1 MQYREG
7 LWRRRRHL
15 ITLRLLEGQYGVFA
29 DSLTHLLGVGYV
41 QTDVSDP
48 LPSTTPGGAQL
59 RQRLVVAVAGLGI
72 LLAAIWLSLIIVSR
86 IDELFFPGQG
96 ISGLPALPGVQQ
108 DTNTEGTINIL
119 VMGLDRR
126 PHEGD
131 APTRTDTIF
140 VVTIDARSKAAGILG
155 IPRDSWVDVP
165 FPSGN
170 GFYKARINSV
180 YATGETQGY
189 DGGGAALLQEVV
201 EQNFGIPTDR
211 YVIIDF
217 EGFVEIIDDLGG
229 IDVYVAE
236 EVYDPTYS
244 RTELLGDF
252 YPLIFEVGEHHMDGE
267 TALDYSRTRYGST
280 DLDRIQRQQ
289 QVIFAVIDKALEQRL
304 VSIDKLVGLW
314 GRYKDTIDT
323 DINDLQAPGYAALA
337 AQIDP
342 SRIAALSLAV
352 AAVNY
357 ITPFGER
364 VLLID
369 KDIVRQLVDALFSDQ
384 QLSSEAAIVEVQSSS
399 AGLAD
404 QVVNYLAGFG
414 FSSDALAT
422 GDTGTGGFLPL
433 TEIIDFSGKEH
444 TVERLASLLNVSPEQ
459 VRRAEAGDAGL
470 STVENA
476 DIVVVLGADLLARDF
491 VVEEQSD

>member
-1 MQYREG
+1 MSE
-7 LWRRRRHL
+7 
-15 ITLRLLEGQYGVFA
+15 
-29 DSLTHLLGVGYV
+29 
-41 QTDVSDP
+41 P
-48 LPSTTPGGAQL
+48 LPSQPSGGAQL
-59 RQRLVVAVAGLGI
+59 RQRLVIAVAGLGI

-86 IDELFFPGQG
+86 IDELFLPGQG
-96 ISGLPALPGVQQ
+96 ISGLPPLPGVDQEN
-108 DTNTEGTINIL
+108 DAEGTISIL

-126 PHEGD
+126 PNEGD

-155 IPRDSWVDVP
+155 VPRDSWVDVP
-165 FPSGN
+165 FLSGN

-180 YATGETQGY
+180 YATGETLGY

-211 YVIIDF
+211 YLIIDF
-217 EGFVEIIDDLGG
+217 EGFVEIIDELGG
-229 IDVYVAE
+229 IDVFVSKE
-236 EVYDPTYS
+236 IYDPTYS
-244 RTELLGDF
+244 RTELPNDF
-252 YPLIFEVGEHHMDGE
+252 YPLFFEVGEHHMDGQ
-267 TALDYSRTRYGST
+267 TALDYSRTRFGSS

-289 QVIFAVIDKALEQRL
+289 QVIFAAIDKALEQRL
-304 VSIDKLVGLW
+304 FDIDKLLGLW
-314 GRYKDTIDT
+314 GRYKDTIQT

-342 SRIAALSLAV
+342 SRIAALSLAS
-352 AAVNY
+352 ASVNY
-357 ITPFGER
+357 IGPNGER

-369 KDIVRQLVDALFSDQ
+369 KGIVQQLVDALFSNQ

-399 AGLAD
+399 ASLAE

-414 FSSDALAT
+414 FPTDALAT

-444 TVERLASLLNVSPEQ
+444 TVERLASLLDVSPGQ

-470 STVENA
+470 NTVENA

-491 VVEEQSD
+491 VIEEQGG

>member
-1 MQYREG
+1 M
-7 LWRRRRHL
+7 
-15 ITLRLLEGQYGVFA
+15 
-29 DSLTHLLGVGYV
+29 
-41 QTDVSDP
+41 
-48 LPSTTPGGAQL
+48 
-59 RQRLVVAVAGLGI
+59 RQRLVIAVAGLGI

-86 IDELFFPGQG
+86 IDELFLPGQG
-96 ISGLPALPGVQQ
+96 ISGLPPLPGVDQEN
-108 DTNTEGTINIL
+108 DAEGTISIL

-126 PHEGD
+126 PNEGD

-155 IPRDSWVDVP
+155 VPRDSWVDVP
-165 FPSGN
+165 FLSGN

-180 YATGETQGY
+180 YATGETLGY

-211 YVIIDF
+211 YLIIDF

-229 IDVYVAE
+229 IDVFVSKE
-236 EVYDPTYS
+236 IYDPTYS
-244 RTELLGDF
+244 RTELRNDF
-252 YPLIFEVGEHHMDGE
+252 YPLFFEVGEHHMDGQ
-267 TALDYSRTRYGST
+267 TALDYSRTRFGSS

-289 QVIFAVIDKALEQRL
+289 QVIFAAIDKALEQRL
-304 VSIDKLVGLW
+304 FDIDKLLGLW
-314 GRYKDTIDT
+314 GRYKDTIQT

-342 SRIAALSLAV
+342 SRIAALSLAS
-352 AAVNY
+352 ASVNY
-357 ITPFGER
+357 IGPNGER

-369 KDIVRQLVDALFSDQ
+369 KGIVQQLVDALFSNQ

-399 AGLAD
+399 ASLAE

-414 FSSDALAT
+414 FPTDALAT

-444 TVERLASLLNVSPEQ
+444 TVERLASLLDVSPGQ

-470 STVENA
+470 NTVENA

-491 VVEEQSD
+491 VIEEQGG

>member
-1 MQYREG
+1 MSE
-7 LWRRRRHL
+7 
-15 ITLRLLEGQYGVFA
+15 
-29 DSLTHLLGVGYV
+29 
-41 QTDVSDP
+41 P
-48 LPSTTPGGAQL
+48 LPSTTPSGAQL
-59 RQRLVVAVAGLGI
+59 RQRLVIAVAGLGI

-96 ISGLPALPGVQQ
+96 IGGLPPLPGVQQ
-108 DTNTEGTINIL
+108 DTDAEGTINIL

-126 PHEGD
+126 PSEGD

-155 IPRDSWVDVP
+155 VPRDSWVDVP

-170 GFYKARINSV
+170 GSYKARINTV

-217 EGFVEIIDDLGG
+217 EGFVDMIDELGG
-229 IDVYVAE
+229 IDVFVTE

-244 RTELLGDF
+244 RTELPGDF
-252 YPLIFEVGEHHMDGE
+252 YPLFFEVGEQHMDGL

-289 QVIFAVIDKALEQRL
+289 QVIFAAIDKALEQRL

-342 SRIAALSLAV
+342 SRIAALSLAT
-352 AAVNY
+352 AAVDY

-369 KDIVRQLVDALFSDQ
+369 KGIVQQLVDALFSEQ

-399 AGLAD
+399 TGLAN
-404 QVVNYLAGFG
+404 QVVNYLASFG

-459 VRRAEAGDAGL
+459 IRRAEAGDDGL

-491 VVEEQSD
+491 VVEEQGG

>member
-1 MQYREG
+1 MSE
-7 LWRRRRHL
+7 
-15 ITLRLLEGQYGVFA
+15 
-29 DSLTHLLGVGYV
+29 
-41 QTDVSDP
+41 P
-48 LPSTTPGGAQL
+48 LPSQPSGGAQL
-59 RQRLVVAVAGLGI
+59 RQRLVIAVAGLGI

-86 IDELFFPGQG
+86 IDELFLPGQG
-96 ISGLPALPGVQQ
+96 ISGLPPLPGVDQEN
-108 DTNTEGTINIL
+108 DAEGTISIL

-126 PHEGD
+126 PNEGD

-155 IPRDSWVDVP
+155 VPRDSWVDVP
-165 FPSGN
+165 FLSGN

-180 YATGETQGY
+180 YATGETLGY

-211 YVIIDF
+211 YLIIDF

-229 IDVYVAE
+229 IDVFVSKE
-236 EVYDPTYS
+236 IYDPTYS
-244 RTELLGDF
+244 RTELRNDF
-252 YPLIFEVGEHHMDGE
+252 YPLFFEVGEHHMDGQ
-267 TALDYSRTRYGST
+267 TALDYSRTRFGSS

-289 QVIFAVIDKALEQRL
+289 QVIFAAIDKALEQRL
-304 VSIDKLVGLW
+304 FDIDKLLGLW
-314 GRYKDTIDT
+314 GRYKDTIQT

-342 SRIAALSLAV
+342 SRIAALSLAS
-352 AAVNY
+352 ASVNY
-357 ITPFGER
+357 IGPNGER

-369 KDIVRQLVDALFSDQ
+369 KGIVQQLVDALFSNQ

-399 AGLAD
+399 ASLAE

-414 FSSDALAT
+414 FPTDALAT

-444 TVERLASLLNVSPEQ
+444 TVERLASLLDVSPGQ

-470 STVENA
+470 NTVENA

-491 VVEEQSD
+491 VIEEQGG

>member
-1 MQYREG
+1 MSE
-7 LWRRRRHL
+7 
-15 ITLRLLEGQYGVFA
+15 
-29 DSLTHLLGVGYV
+29 
-41 QTDVSDP
+41 P
-48 LPSTTPGGAQL
+48 LPSPPAGGAQL

-86 IDELFFPGQG
+86 IDELFLPGQG
-96 ISGLPALPGVQQ
+96 ISGLPALPGVDQ
-108 DTNTEGTINIL
+108 DGDAEGTINIL

-126 PHEGD
+126 PNEGD

-155 IPRDSWVDVP
+155 VPRDSWVEVP
-165 FPSGN
+165 FRDSD
-170 GFYKARINSV
+170 GFYEARINSV
-180 YATGETQGY
+180 YATGEARGY

-201 EQNFGIPTDR
+201 ERNFGIPTDR
-211 YVIIDF
+211 YLIIDF
-217 EGFVEIIDDLGG
+217 EGFVEIIDELGG
-229 IDVYVAE
+229 IDVFVTE
-236 EVYDPTYS
+236 EIYDPTYS
-244 RTELLGDF
+244 RTELPDDF
-252 YPLIFEVGEHHMDGE
+252 YPLFFEVGVHHMDGA
-267 TALDYSRTRYGST
+267 TALDYSRTRYGAT

-289 QVIFAVIDKALEQRL
+289 QVIFAAIDKALEQRL
-304 VSIDKLVGLW
+304 FNIDKLLGLW

-323 DINDLQAPGYAALA
+323 DINDLQAPGFARLA

-342 SRIAALSLAV
+342 SRIVALSLAV
-352 AAVNY
+352 ASVDY

-369 KDIVRQLVDALFSDQ
+369 KGIVQQLVDALFSDQ

-422 GDTGTGGFLPL
+422 GDSGTGGFLPL
-433 TEIIDFSGKEH
+433 TQIIDFSGKEH
-444 TVERLASLLNVSPEQ
+444 TVERLASLLDVSPEQ
-459 VRRAEAGDAGL
+459 VRRADAGDAGL

-476 DIVVVLGADLLARDF
+476 DIVIILGADLLARDF
-491 VVEEQSD
+491 VVEEQGG